1 LVSIFDVTPPSFD
14 PKHGLLR
21 IDEFNLTLSEEERQS
36 SNSTG
41 PPELKKRKQSGQKKA
56 STEEVFKRQHKAA
69 KNIASTCKWIIEQVL
84 IGRIRNTFNEV
95 FEASHF
101 TEMSIT
107 QLEMKWL
114 EDHDTVEKVLAEYV
128 LEYSHAPKWEP
139 FPRACLSPEDL
150 QRIQSEKEKFMQ
162 ELEDTKKLA
171 QSLLVRVS
179 DSASGDRHMVGYGP
193 NDTQWI
199 SDQLA
204 RKPKPTNTSSASAAD
219 IAIQKCNVVECNYD
233 AVEGYCGNSGCSHFY
248 FCDIHLNHNSHS
260 NHEVRQEVSNFTINT
275 RHMMFKRIQF
285 FIYYVY
291 PYSSSRH
298 HH

>member
-1 LVSIFDVTPPSFD
+1 MVSIFDVTPPSFD

-21 IDEFNLTLSEEERQS
+21 IDEFNLTLSEEERQQS

-41 PPELKKRKQSGQKKA
+41 PPELKKRKQSGPKKA
-56 STEEVFKRQHKAA
+56 TTEEVFKRQHKAA
-69 KNIASTCKWIIEQVL
+69 KNIASACKWIIEQVR

-101 TEMSIT
+101 TEMAIT

-139 FPRACLSPEDL
+139 FPRASLSPEDL
-150 QRIQSEKEKFMQ
+150 QRIQSEKDKFRK

-171 QSLLVRVS
+171 QSLLVRIS

-204 RKPKPTNTSSASAAD
+204 RKPKTNNSASAAAGNHHD
-219 IAIQKCNVVECNYD
+219 IAVHKCDVVECNYD
-233 AVEGYCGNSGCSHFY
+233 ALDDYCGNSGCSHFH
-248 FCDIHLNHNSHS
+248 FCDIHLNHNSHI
-260 NHEVRQEVSNFTINT
+260 NHEVRQKV
-275 RHMMFKRIQF
+275 RIF
-285 FIYYVY
+285 YF
-291 PYSSSRH
+291 
-298 HH
+298 